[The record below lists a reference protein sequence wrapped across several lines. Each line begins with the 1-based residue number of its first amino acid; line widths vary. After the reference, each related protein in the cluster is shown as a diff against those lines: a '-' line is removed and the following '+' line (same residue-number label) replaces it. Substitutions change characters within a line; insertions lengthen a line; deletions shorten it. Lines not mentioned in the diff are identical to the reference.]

1 MRLQI
6 FNISAFNRLC
16 MNTPKKP
23 IFSFISI
30 TILLLLVIVPVE
42 FAKADAPQIEWQK
55 TYGPYDGYLITQ
67 TSDGGYVIVGEQ
79 AIYQPGGL
87 HTTGGWINKT
97 ALLIKTDKNGNL
109 EWEKAYIGL
118 TFERGGATGPVIQT
132 SDNGFALF
140 GFQKNNLLLVKTDS
154 KGNVQWNVS
163 VELFGYTLVYTGIQT
178 SDGNYLLAGA
188 NVPEDGSNSHGWVLK
203 LDSVGNVL
211 WNQTFGV
218 TIPSSTIY
226 VAANAVAQ
234 APDGNYL
241 VAGNWRNDC
250 WFAKLDTNGNLQW
263 NRTYDF
269 KYNNEEFNYHIN
281 SIAQSPDGGY
291 VLAGGNGDRAF
302 LVKTDAEGIMEWN
315 QPYGDN
321 TALSSVVESVDGGG
335 YFGVGGFSFP
345 SEDGAWF
352 ANFSLT
358 GNLLW
363 NQSYE
368 LEGITTS
375 GDVARS
381 VISTSDGGY
390 AATGALNSTIWLIKF
405 SPETATTPEN
415 PPDFLNSV
423 FFPIIAGVTAVIII
437 AAVVLVWHRRSGKF
451 QKMNNNGV

>member
-1 MRLQI
+1 MV
-6 FNISAFNRLC
+6 A
-16 MNTPKKP
+16 
-23 IFSFISI
+23 
-30 TILLLLVIVPVE
+30 
-42 FAKADAPQIEWQK
+42 
-55 TYGPYDGYLITQ
+55 Q
-67 TSDGGYVIVGEQ
+67 TFDGGYAVVGEQ

-211 WNQTFGV
+211 WDQTFGV

-226 VAANAVAQ
+226 VDARVVAQ
-234 APDGNYL
+234 AFDGNYL

-250 WFAKLDTNGNLQW
+250 WFAKLDTNGNLLW
-263 NRTYDF
+263 NRTFDF
-269 KYNNEEFNYHIN
+269 KYDNDEVWFYRVTC
-281 SIAQSPDGGY
+281 IACSSDGGY
-291 VLAGGNGDRAF
+291 VLGGWNGDRAF
-302 LVKTDAEGIMEWN
+302 LIKTNSEGVMEWN
-315 QPYGDN
+315 RPYADN
-321 TALSSVVESVDGGG
+321 TALSSIAEDISGEE
-335 YFGVGGFSFP
+335 YFGAGRFEFP
-345 SEDGAWF
+345 GNTGAWF
-352 ANFSLT
+352 AVFNSV
-358 GNLLW
+358 GDLLW
-363 NQSYE
+363 DQTIDCSDQN
-368 LEGITTS
+368 
-375 GDVARS
+375 GDQDCFVRS
-381 VISTSDGGY
+381 VIATSDGGY
-390 AATGALNSTIWLIKF
+390 AATGAFNSTVWLVKF
-405 SPETATTPEN
+405 APETATTPEN